1 MAEDDSETP
10 IPMGMVMFKE
20 LELIGSHGMQ
30 AHAFGPM
37 LDMIT
42 TGKLQPGRLINRKV
56 SLEEGIKVLKKMGDF
71 PESGVV
77 VINQFWWII
86 STADLIINKKYPV
99 SQK

>member
-1 MAEDDSETP
+1 MADDDAETP

-42 TGKLQPGRLINRKV
+42 TISFDGDGTLWDYIKLERL
-56 SLEEGIKVLKKMGDF
+56 
-71 PESGVV
+71 
-77 VINQFWWII
+77 
-86 STADLIINKKYPV
+86 
-99 SQK
+99 